1 MQKIVINSRRNKIT
15 ILVEL
20 KDSNISVFNMMVKM
34 NKPSRKTGS
43 VICIQLIIFQLKCDG
58 VNQHTLHINIIFTL
72 SFVFTVTEN
81 EEKARSGA
89 RLTEIKQ
96 SLSKCFVLYSYL
108 ENSNLI
114 KQETVRSLKL
124 REF

>member
-1 MQKIVINSRRNKIT
+1 
-15 ILVEL
+15 
-20 KDSNISVFNMMVKM
+20 MMVKM

-43 VICIQLIIFQLKCDG
+43 VICIQLIIFQLKCDE
-58 VNQHTLHINIIFTL
+58 VNQHTWHINIVFTM
-72 SFVFTVTEN
+72 SFIFTVT
-81 EEKARSGA
+81 KARSGA